1 MPTKFFI
8 GQFYVDIQRNL
19 IIIQQDGIIEEEHIL
34 PPKTIAVLQL
44 LAKQQGEVLTTDY
57 IIDQVWPDTVVS
69 TNSLQR
75 CITQL
80 RKVLVI
86 SGDNQAI
93 IKTHNKKGYCLEFPV
108 NVVADDF
115 SLSATKTS
123 ENSPTVTHKSKNV
136 SQKSLFIS
144 ASLLLIL
151 LLFITFINDIEQPTH
166 RFSTIKQL
174 THSDFKEQ
182 YPSYAPDGDYLVF
195 HRYDG
200 RCNNN
205 IWAINNTT
213 KEEIQLTKSTDFYG
227 PHRFSSDGKKLIFL
241 AKNACTESKKEQ
253 NPKQCW
259 KVMSLDFDAALSSP
273 QAPIEL
279 ANCRQGK
286 LNYPT
291 WLDNGSIAILR
302 GKNETWRLAK
312 YMLNAADSVDIYN
325 PKNKQL
331 YYFDYLAAQQQFVV
345 LSKDKSNQHWR
356 ELISITG
363 NIISSTRISIPQ
375 SFNAH
380 RNIRPFAYDG
390 KGRHFFA
397 TGKNIYTLH
406 DDGSIKHFQQLP
418 FINTHQYALSP
429 DGTSLL
435 ASRGRLD
442 NDVAQVTLTST
453 VSDTVHP
460 NQINQVTTDFP
471 SLYRST
477 AQEHSGKFQP
487 LGKQIAFVSNR
498 SGQAQIWLGQ
508 ENRVK
513 QLTFFPIDSQLSNFQ
528 WHPKGAQMLVANNR
542 QLWLIDIDGT
552 ASKLKHPHS
561 VTKVYQWITD
571 NEVLVSSFNNDKNH
585 VSLLSLSSGKLTNV
599 FSEPVRWAQ
608 YTPNGNLILLDDSNT
623 FWQKDDQVIK
633 QLSALNN
640 QSARKEFLL
649 EKQNIYSVNKNG
661 QLWRY
666 HLDTHEFS
674 VINQKAHYLSSL
686 TDIKNYQ
693 MLATQVVTD
702 KKDIVEIY

>member
-19 IIIQQDGIIEEEHIL
+19 IIVQQEGGIQEEHIL

-44 LAKQQGEVLTTDY
+44 LAKQQGEVLKTDY
-57 IIDQVWPDTVVS
+57 IIDQVWPDTIVS
-69 TNSLQR
+69 PNSLQR

-93 IKTHNKKGYCLEFPV
+93 IKTHTKKGYCLELPV
-108 NVVADDF
+108 NIAEDHF
-115 SLSATKTS
+115 ALSPKQATI
-123 ENSPTVTHKSKNV
+123 NSQKNNKII
-136 SQKSLFIS
+136 SQKSLRIS
-144 ASLLLIL
+144 ALALLIML
-151 LLFITFINDIEQPTH
+151 ALVAFIKNIEQRTPA
-166 RFSTIKQL
+166 FSTIKQL
-174 THSDFKEQ
+174 THSDYKEQ
-182 YPSYAPDGDYLVF
+182 FPSYAPNSQYLVF

-205 IWAINNTT
+205 IWAIDNAT

-241 AKNACTESKKEQ
+241 AKNACTQPQKEENQ
-253 NPKQCW
+253 KQCW
-259 KVMSLDFDAALSSP
+259 KIMSLDFDAALSSP

-312 YMLNAADSVDIYN
+312 YMLNAANSVDIYN

-356 ELISITG
+356 EIISITG
-363 NIISSTRISIPQ
+363 DIINSTRISLPQ

-380 RNIRPFAYDG
+380 NNIRPFAYDG
-390 KGRHFFA
+390 KGSHFFA

-406 DDGSIKHFQQLP
+406 DDGSINHFQQLP

-429 DGTSLL
+429 DGTTLL

-442 NDVAQVTLTST
+442 NDVAQVSLTPT
-453 VSDTVHP
+453 NTDTVQP
-460 NQINQVTTDFP
+460 SQINQVTTDFP
-471 SLYRST
+471 SLFRST
-477 AQEHSGKFQP
+477 AQEHSGKYQP
-487 LGKQIAFVSNR
+487 LGEQIAFVSDR

-508 ENRVK
+508 KNRVK

-528 WHPKGAQMLVANNR
+528 WHPEGVQLIVANNR
-542 QLWLIDIDGT
+542 QLWLIDLDGT
-552 ASKLKHPHS
+552 ASKLNYPHS

-571 NEVLVSSFNNDKNH
+571 DEVLVSSFNNDKNH
-585 VSLLSLSSGKLTNV
+585 VSLLSLNSGKLTNL

-608 YTPNGNLILLDDSNT
+608 YTLNGNLILLDDNNK
-623 FWQKDDQVIK
+623 FWQKDDHVKK
-633 QLSALNN
+633 QLTTLKN

-649 EKQNIYSVNKNG
+649 EKQNIYSVNKHG
-661 QLWRY
+661 HLWRY
-666 HLDTHEFS
+666 RLDNYEFS
-674 VINQKAHYLSSL
+674 VINQKASYLSAL

-693 MLATQVVTD
+693 ILATQVVTD